1 VGGIQAQEPRAGRLG
16 FRARSRRLTGAAV
29 DRARTEERSIVR
41 TWAMRS
47 TMHLLATEDAR
58 WMLPLFDPGLR
69 ADSCRRLA
77 QLGLDARA
85 QRRALGA
92 IRRALESDGFIG
104 RSELVE
110 RLGRLGIEVDAA
122 RRVHLFR
129 LATGEGVAC
138 LGPDRGSETLLALA
152 RDWIGEPPPHD
163 RDAALA
169 ELARRHM
176 RGFGPA
182 TEVDFAGWAGI
193 GLTEARAALA
203 RIGAELQE
211 VRVGEHRAWT
221 LRRSARRPRGRM
233 VRLLPGWDNYLMG
246 HRDRDFIAGP
256 RTWPRIM
263 PGGGLLRPTILVDGV
278 AAGTW
283 RARRKGGSVEVELE
297 PFAELDPEITA
308 ALEAEVADVKRF
320 EGAG

>member
-1 VGGIQAQEPRAGRLG
+1 
-16 FRARSRRLTGAAV
+16 
-29 DRARTEERSIVR
+29 
-41 TWAMRS
+41 
-47 TMHLLATEDAR
+47 
-58 WMLPLFDPGLR
+58 
-69 ADSCRRLA
+69 
-77 QLGLDARA
+77 
-85 QRRALGA
+85 
-92 IRRALESDGFIG
+92 
-104 RSELVE
+104 
-110 RLGRLGIEVDAA
+110 
-122 RRVHLFR
+122 
-129 LATGEGVAC
+129 
-138 LGPDRGSETLLALA
+138 
-152 RDWIGEPPPHD
+152 
-163 RDAALA
+163 
-169 ELARRHM
+169 M

-211 VRVGEHRAWT
+211 VRVGEQRAWT

-283 RARRKGGSVEVELE
+283 SARRKAGSIEVGLE